1 MALDVDGQSVKTALY
16 RSYRASEVDKPLK
29 ITNTGDAPVQA
40 VVSVSGS
47 PLTPEP
53 AASNGFKIERSYF
66 TLDGKPADISKAR
79 QNDRFA
85 VVLKITEAKPEF
97 GHIMVT
103 DYLPAGLEIDNPSLV
118 SSGDSG
124 TLDWIEDGQEPVNT
138 EFRDDRFTA
147 AVDRAAEF
155 QGGVHRG
162 LYRARGD
169 ARQVRFAAGHRRG
182 HVQSVALWSDRDG
195 IRGGP
200 RGKMNEV
207 ETSCGGTDGPVPH
220 APSCPGLTRAS
231 TSFFS
236 VRKGVDGR
244 DKPGH
249 DGGRWRGVQ
258 RLTAIAAVFFVAVTA
273 VAAAWI
279 ISLGPP
285 PLAEAKAVSTTIVD
299 RNDKLLRAYAMADG
313 RWRLPVDASKDV
325 DPTYLKL
332 LFAYEDQRFYDH
344 HGVDPRALA
353 RAALQ
358 LATRGHI
365 VSGGSTITMQLA
377 RLIEPRQRR
386 SLHFKLRQIVRA
398 LEIEH
403 VMSKDEILDLYL
415 TLAPYGGNLEG
426 IRAASIAYFG
436 KEPKR
441 LSLAEAALLVALPQS
456 PETRRLDR
464 HPKAAKEGR
473 DRVLDRMVAE
483 QVISQQD
490 ADQAKAQAV
499 PRYRKPLP
507 ILAPHAADEAAA
519 AIKDQ
524 PVIKLTL
531 DASLQK
537 VLEPLAHDRA
547 VALGPSVSV
556 GIIVVDNASGDIL
569 AHVGSADYFDE
580 RRAGQVDM
588 TRAVRSPGSTLKP
601 FIYGLAFE
609 DGFVHPDS
617 LIEDRPVRFGSYAP
631 ENFDMTYQG
640 TVPVRKALQFSL
652 NVPAIV
658 LLDRVGA
665 SRLSSRLKQAGA
677 NLLLPKDEVPGLA
690 MGLGGVGITL
700 QDLAMLYAGLPRLGT
715 TRPLRE
721 IMSAS
726 DAREPLRLMDQV
738 AAWQVG
744 NVLLGSPPPENAVRN
759 RIAFKTGTSY
769 GYRDAWSVGF
779 DGRITIGVW
788 VGRPDGAPVPGLI
801 GRVAAAPILFDAFAR
816 TGKLPV
822 PLPKAPKGAL
832 IAGNAKLPLP
842 LKRFRPLGELVRMGS
857 DRAPHIQFPLN
868 GSRIA
873 VDRSDG
879 TDGAAMPVKVSGGVL
894 PLTMMVNGL
903 SVGEIDS
910 RRQRLI
916 DPPGPG
922 FARLTVIDATG
933 AADTVVVRI
942 Q

>member
-1 MALDVDGQSVKTALY
+1 M
-16 RSYRASEVDKPLK
+16 SE
-29 ITNTGDAPVQA
+29 G
-40 VVSVSGS
+40 
-47 PLTPEP
+47 
-53 AASNGFKIERSYF
+53 
-66 TLDGKPADISKAR
+66 
-79 QNDRFA
+79 
-85 VVLKITEAKPEF
+85 
-97 GHIMVT
+97 
-103 DYLPAGLEIDNPSLV
+103 
-118 SSGDSG
+118 
-124 TLDWIEDGQEPVNT
+124 
-138 EFRDDRFTA
+138 
-147 AVDRAAEF
+147 
-155 QGGVHRG
+155 
-162 LYRARGD
+162 
-169 ARQVRFAAGHRRG
+169 
-182 HVQSVALWSDRDG
+182 
-195 IRGGP
+195 
-200 RGKMNEV
+200 
-207 ETSCGGTDGPVPH
+207 ETSVEMK
-220 APSCPGLTRAS
+220 RR
-231 TSFFS
+231 
-236 VRKGVDGR
+236 VGR
-244 DKPGH
+244 
-249 DGGRWRGVQ
+249 
-258 RLTAIAAVFFVAVTA
+258 LAA
-273 VAAAWI
+273 VAAAVLLVAMTVFAIWV
-279 ISLGPP
+279 ISLGPL
-285 PLAEAKAVSTTIVD
+285 PLAEARAVSTTIVD
-299 RNDKLLRAYAMADG
+299 RNGKLLRAYAMADG
-313 RWRLPVDASKDV
+313 RWRLPVDAGKDV

-332 LFAYEDQRFYDH
+332 LLAYEDQRFRDH
-344 HGVDPRALA
+344 HGVDPQALL
-353 RAALQ
+353 RAAFQ

-398 LEIEH
+398 LEIERR
-403 VMSKDEILDLYL
+403 MNKDDILDFYL

-464 HPKAAKEGR
+464 YPEAARMGR

-483 QVISQQD
+483 QVISKED
-490 ADQAKAQAV
+490 AEQARAQPV
-499 PRYRKPLP
+499 PRFRKPLP
-507 ILAPHAADEAAA
+507 ILAPHAADQAAA
-519 AIKDQ
+519 AVKDQ
-524 PVIKLTL
+524 SLIKLTL

-547 VALGPSVSV
+547 VALGPNVSV
-556 GIIVVDNASGDIL
+556 GIIVVDNASGDVL

-609 DGFVHPDS
+609 DGFVHPES

-640 TVPVRKALQFSL
+640 TVPVRKALQLSL

-677 NLLLPKDEVPGLA
+677 NLILPKDEAPGLA
-690 MGLGGVGITL
+690 MGLGGVGVTL

-715 TRPLRE
+715 TKPLRE
-721 IMSAS
+721 IMTKD
-726 DAREPLRLMDQV
+726 DARDDTREPLRLMDQA

-744 NVLLGSPPPENAVRN
+744 NVLLGTPPPENAVRN

-769 GYRDAWSVGF
+769 GCRDAWSVGF

-816 TGKLPV
+816 TGKLPAA
-822 PLPKAPKGAL
+822 LPKAPKGAL
-832 IAGNAKLPLP
+832 IAGNARLPLP
-842 LKRFRPLGELVRMGS
+842 LKRFRPLGELIRVGS
-857 DRAPHIQFPLN
+857 DQAPHIQFPLN
-868 GSRIA
+868 GSRID
-873 VDRSDG
+873 VDHSGG
-879 TDGAAMPVKVSGGVL
+879 TDAAAMPIKVSGGVL